1 MESHVFCAFAVP
13 LLEHL
18 VVGLLLLEGHLHQH
32 AHLLLLHLALILQ
45 FGLGG
50 RRVGL
55 VEIHLR
61 GFFFQLED
69 L

>member
-1 MESHVFCAFAVP
+1 MEGHVFGAFAVP

-55 VEIHLR
+55 VEVYL
-61 GFFFQLED
+61 GGLFLQLED

>member
-1 MESHVFCAFAVP
+1 MEGHVFCAFAIP

-32 AHLLLLHLALILQ
+32 AHLLLLHLTLILE
-45 FGLGG
+45 FALGG
-50 RRVGL
+50 RGIGL
-55 VEIHLR
+55 VEVYLW
-61 GFFFQLED
+61 GLFFQLED